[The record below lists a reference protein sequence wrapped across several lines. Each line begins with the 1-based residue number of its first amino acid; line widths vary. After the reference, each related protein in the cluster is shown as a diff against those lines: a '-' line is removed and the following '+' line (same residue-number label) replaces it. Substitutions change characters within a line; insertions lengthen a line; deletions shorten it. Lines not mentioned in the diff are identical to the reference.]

1 MTRITNLMQSQMQLA
16 NLTRNQFDLNDLSN
30 QLSSQVKTQKFSAIA
45 SQANQYLNT
54 SAIQSR
60 SQTYLETITR
70 TNTRLS
76 LMDQNLTAIQKIASD
91 FQTSLTQQSNSVN
104 PPNIAQL
111 AKNALASLSSFL
123 NATDGSES
131 LFSGSALNKTAV
143 TNLAAN
149 PTFPSKVAT
158 LTGNLPTVGI
168 QNTQVNPPTPGSFL
182 DASVD
187 QSEAV
192 IDTNGIANKVSL
204 RFIKV
209 AEDDPATTADELR
222 YDAYVTG
229 ITRVDTG
236 ASAVSPAITV
246 ESPIK
251 LNQRPFNP
259 RDLQNTLLSQGA
271 LPSQN
276 SIASVASV
284 ASIASIASTP
294 SAVSSGTGPSVGSTA
309 GAPAIAAIPSQPSYA
324 SVPAQAVVAAG
335 LLVIQTGR
343 SQPSLNSVAS
353 MPSSPSAPSSGTGPS
368 VQSAASAASLPS
380 APSTPAVPALA
391 NGGSLY
397 VEVGSNGF
405 SRNPATA
412 GTYNASAGAMS
423 QANGNNSSPTAQVRL
438 NGSLAAIQ
446 PVGATVDTVLDGPYA
461 IYDSNGNGHRVV
473 IRYTKTQTDVPAQG
487 GTPADPTATP
497 PVAAQPF
504 VPGQKR
510 NIWQASIISMT
521 DLTTGKDSTNQAYP
535 IPILNSATPPSAD
548 INVTTDLPTELG
560 VIRFTAGQLRTNGG
574 VADPTATM
582 TVRINAGNLN
592 TTATGSN
599 ITLAYDVPSP
609 TPALGTAQLVRLGL
623 NLNASAPVNSSVG
636 NPTPGSFADITYNN
650 AEALVDSGGNRHDVK
665 IRIVR
670 NPTQGVPVGNDL
682 PFNVYI
688 VSMKQ
693 SANGSDSTD
702 PAITEQAPQLIGSFD
717 PANSTTSKLVD
728 PATGKLA
735 SATVLGQ
742 TGLMGVI
749 QPKLKTGNSIN
760 VRLPFIDTA
769 TTGSTFTN
777 TLGSTTLSR
786 PENTTP
792 PPYKTTPTN
801 ALLVTGTLSSTATPV
816 LFTGTT
822 PSASTINANN
832 TVTVRYTGAS
842 ALIDSKGVAYNATV
856 QYQYQLNS
864 KTGGLPAWVATVTDI
879 SDPVTN
885 KTISGFTAT
894 DIPQNVNASNVGFN
908 PSDTLSGPLNLGPV
922 SFPTASGTLK
932 FTLPVNSATFST
944 SGATALVPGGEAP
957 TSLSANITDT
967 SYFQTPNPPSAD
979 TTNSQLT
986 ARVSDDLTLNYGIR
1000 ADNLAFENLVRVLNF
1015 MQSQSTSPS
1024 QSDLQA
1030 AQVLLGNSINGVQTL
1045 RSQVA
1050 GNQITLNDEKTYQ
1063 QTLVNLATD
1072 TRSSILSADTTEIG
1086 VKITD
1091 LKTILEASYATL
1103 STIRGLSLVNFLK

>member
-16 NLTRNQFDLNDLSN
+16 NLNRNQFDLNDLSN
-30 QLSSQVKTQKFSAIA
+30 QLSSQVKTQKFSGIA

-60 SQTYLETITR
+60 SENYLDTITR

-91 FQTSLTQQSNSVN
+91 FQTSLSQQSNSTT
-104 PPNIAQL
+104 PPNVAQL
-111 AKNALASLSSFL
+111 AKTALASLSSYL

-131 LFSGSALNKTAV
+131 LFSGSRLAKTAV

-149 PTFPSKVAT
+149 PTFPSTVAT
-158 LTGNLPTVGI
+158 LTGNLPTVGT

-182 DASVD
+182 DAAVD

-192 IDTNGIANKVSL
+192 IDTKGIANKVSL

-209 AEDDPATTADELR
+209 AEDDPSTTADELR
-222 YDAYVTG
+222 YDAYITG

-246 ESPIK
+246 DSPIK

-259 RDLQNTLLSQGA
+259 RDLANTLVSQPSLA
-271 LPSQN
+271 SQN
-276 SIASVASV
+276 SIASTPSVASLPSTGTGPSV
-284 ASIASIASTP
+284 ASIAST
-294 SAVSSGTGPSVGSTA
+294 
-309 GAPAIAAIPSQPSYA
+309 PSYA
-324 SVPAQAVVAAG
+324 SVPAQAALTAG
-335 LLVIQTGR
+335 LLVLQTGR
-343 SQPSLNSVAS
+343 SQPSLASVAAVGT
-353 MPSSPSAPSSGTGPS
+353 AP
-368 VQSAASAASLPS
+368 SLPS
-380 APSTPAVPALA
+380 APSVAAVPALA

-397 VEVGSNGF
+397 VEVASNGF

-412 GTYNASAGAMS
+412 GTYNASASTMS
-423 QANGNNSSPTAQVRL
+423 QANGNNASPTAQIRL

-473 IRYTKTQTDVPAQG
+473 IRYTKTQTDVPSQP

-497 PVAAQPF
+497 PVAAQPY
-504 VPGQKR
+504 VPGQTR
-510 NIWQASIISMT
+510 NIWKASIISMT
-521 DLTTGKDSTNQAYP
+521 DLTTGKDSTIPAASVTAP
-535 IPILNSATPPSAD
+535 IQILNSSGTAD
-548 INVTTDLPTELG
+548 INVTTTLPTELG
-560 VIRFTAGQLRTNGG
+560 IINFAAGTLATNGG

-582 TVRINAGNLN
+582 NVKIMAGDLN
-592 TTATGSN
+592 TTAVGSN
-599 ITLAYDVPSP
+599 ITLAYDVPSA
-609 TPALGTAQLVRLGL
+609 TPAVGTAQLVRLGL
-623 NLNASAPVNSSVG
+623 NFNAGAPVNTSVG
-636 NPTPGSFADITYNN
+636 NPTPGSYADITYNN

-670 NPTQGVPVGNDL
+670 NPTQGVPVGNTL

-688 VSMKQ
+688 ISMKQ

-717 PANSTTSKLVD
+717 PANSATSQLVD

-742 TGLMGVI
+742 TGLMGII
-749 QPKLKTGNSIN
+749 QPKLKTGYSIN

-769 TTGSTFTN
+769 STGSTFTN
-777 TLGSTTLSR
+777 SLGSTTLSR

-792 PPYKTTPTN
+792 PPYKTTPTD
-801 ALLVTGTLSSTATPV
+801 ALLVTGTLSSSATPV

-864 KTGGLPAWVATVTDI
+864 KTGGRPAWVATVTDI
-879 SDPVTN
+879 SDPATN
-885 KTISGFTAT
+885 KTIAGFTAT
-894 DIPQNVNASNVGFN
+894 DIPQNANTTNVGFN
-908 PSDTLSGPLNLGPV
+908 PSDTLRGPLNLGPV
-922 SFPTASGTLK
+922 SFSTPNGTLK

-957 TSLSANITDT
+957 TALSANITDT

-1015 MQSQSTSPS
+1015 MQSQSTPPS

-1030 AQVLLGNSINGVQTL
+1030 AQTLIGNSISGVQTL

-1050 GNQITLNDEKTYQ
+1050 GNQITLNDEKTYH
-1063 QTLVNLATD
+1063 QTVVNMATD
-1072 TRSSILSADTTEIG
+1072 TRSNILSADTTEVG

-1091 LKTILEASYATL
+1091 LKTILEASYSTL
-1103 STIRGLSLVNFLK
+1103 STIRSLSLVNFLK